1 MSVVVGQ
8 IAHDAKARM
17 IHIDDGRNAFRGS
30 QPKPRHA
37 RWFGEWIAIHRDDTE
52 AVSGQSQTANLG
64 RTAIQNVKLYA
75 LTLPKSALTTSAD
88 WFRKPVVTE

>member
-1 MSVVVGQ
+1 
-8 IAHDAKARM
+8 
-17 IHIDDGRNAFRGS
+17 
-30 QPKPRHA
+30 
-37 RWFGEWIAIHRDDTE
+37 
-52 AVSGQSQTANLG
+52 VSGQSQTANLG